1 MPKLKLGDV
10 PDHKPI
16 KLTVTLT
23 SGQHGQL
30 VAYAEAVGREQGRV
44 VEPARL
50 VPLILER
57 FIATDR
63 AFVRTRKDPPSAP
76 ATSSSDPSS
85 S

>member
-23 SGQHGQL
+23 AAQHGQL
-30 VAYAEAVGREQGRV
+30 VSYAQAVAAEQGRT

-63 AFVRTRKDPPSAP
+63 AFVRARKDAPTSPATPSSDPPS
-76 ATSSSDPSS
+76 T
-85 S
+85 

>member
-1 MPKLKLGDV
+1 MPKLKLSEV
-10 PDHKPI
+10 PDDKPV

-23 SGQHGQL
+23 ASQHGHL
-30 VAYAEAVGREQGRV
+30 VAYAHAVAAEQGRT

-63 AFVRTRKDPPSAP
+63 AFARARKEISSSPPTPLGGPPSF
-76 ATSSSDPSS
+76 
-85 S
+85 

>member
-23 SGQHGQL
+23 AAQHGQL
-30 VAYAEAVGREQGRV
+30 LAYAEAVGREQGRA

-63 AFVRTRKDPPSAP
+63 AFVRTRKDTVSAP
-76 ATSSSDPSS
+76 ATPSSDPSS